1 MSVGERKR
9 AAEATAEGL
18 GLRARGA
25 AFWVSTC
32 TDYELSA
39 AELELLAEVCR
50 QLDLIDDLRAAVER
64 DGVTVRLANGMTR
77 PHGNLAELRQ
87 VQLAASRIVAMLALP
102 NPETGEAVVQKLTT
116 ARAKSAAGKRWTP

>member
-9 AAEATAEGL
+9 AAEATAERL

-50 QLDLIDDLRAAVER
+50 QLDLIDALRDAVAQE
-64 DGVTVRLANGMTR
+64 GVTVLTTGGASR
-77 PHGNLAELRQ
+77 PHAALAELRQ
-87 VQLAASRIVAMLALP
+87 VQLALGRLVAQLALP